1 MRLLIGLL
9 IVSNILFS
17 CNNGDKIPDVSNV
30 KVQLTTQHFEKGLFN
45 LDTANYSAN
54 LEKLIAQYPSFGEN
68 FIYKILGADPEWN
81 NDSVALYV
89 KGFTQAYKKVYDTAS
104 MVFKEFAP
112 YEIEIKKSLQYVK
125 YYFPAYKTPDKIITY
140 IGPLNGYGDISISEE
155 ALVVGLHLHIGKNFS
170 LYQSELVQ
178 QTYPDYISR
187 RFEPGYITVNCMKNI
202 VLDMY
207 PEKLEEKTL
216 VQQMVEKGKRL
227 YLLSKFVPAT
237 EEEKLM
243 GYTKEQLTEG
253 YKHEKNIWDL
263 FVQNNLLQTI
273 DENLI
278 KNYIGESPK
287 TQELGDASPGNIGSF
302 AGWQI
307 VKKYME
313 NNPELT
319 LQKLMIT
326 DNDTI
331 FQGAKYKP

>member
-1 MRLLIGLL
+1 
-9 IVSNILFS
+9 
-17 CNNGDKIPDVSNV
+17 
-30 KVQLTTQHFEKGLFN
+30 LTTQHFEKGLFN
-45 LDTANYSAN
+45 LDSVNYAGN
-54 LEKLIAQYPSFGEN
+54 LENLIAQYPSFGEN

-81 NDSVALYV
+81 NDSVAQYIS
-89 KGFTQAYKKVYDTAS
+89 GYAQAYKKIYDTS
-104 MVFKEFAP
+104 LLVFKDFAP
-112 YEIEIKKSLQYVK
+112 YEAEIKKGLQFVK
-125 YYFPAYKTPDKIITY
+125 YYFPAYKIPDKIITY
-140 IGPLNGYGDISISEE
+140 IGPLNGYGDILADD
-155 ALVVGLHLHIGKNFS
+155 ALIIGLHLHLGKNFS

-187 RFEPGYITVNCMKNI
+187 RFEPDYITVNCMKNI

-216 VQQMVEKGKRL
+216 VQQMVEKGKHL
-227 YLLSKFVPAT
+227 YLLGKFVPAS
-237 EEEKLM
+237 EEEKII
-243 GYTKEQLTEG
+243 GYTKEQLTEA

-307 VKKYME
+307 VKKYMDK
-313 NNPELT
+313 NPEVT
-319 LQKLMIT
+319 LQKLMVT

-331 FQGAKYKP
+331 FQAAKYKP

>member
-9 IVSNILFS
+9 IISNLLFS
-17 CNNGDKIPDVSNV
+17 CNSGDKTPDVSNI
-30 KVQLTTQHFEKGLFN
+30 KVQLSTQRFEKELFGL
-45 LDTANYSAN
+45 DSTAYAAN
-54 LEKLIAQYPSFGEN
+54 LEKLIARYPSFGEN
-68 FIYKILGADPEWN
+68 FLSTVLGADPQWN
-81 NDSVALYV
+81 SDSVALYV
-89 KGFTQAYKKVYDTAS
+89 KGFTQAYQKVYDTAS
-104 MVFKEFAP
+104 MVFKDFGA
-112 YEIEIKKSLQYVK
+112 YEAEIKKGLQFVK
-125 YYFPAYKTPDKIITY
+125 YYFPAYKIPDKIITY
-140 IGPLNGYGDISISEE
+140 VGPLNGYGDILADD
-155 ALVVGLHLHIGKNFS
+155 ALIIGLHLHLGNSFS
-170 LYQSELVQ
+170 LYHSELVQ

-187 RFEPGYITVNCMKNI
+187 RFEPDYILVNSMKNI

-227 YLLSKFVPAT
+227 YLLSKFAPAT
-237 EEEKLM
+237 EEEKLI
-243 GYTKEQLTEG
+243 GYTKEQLAEA

-263 FVQNNLLQTI
+263 FVQNNLLQSI

-307 VKKYME
+307 VKKYMDK
-313 NNPELT
+313 NPEVT
-319 LQKLMIT
+319 VQKLMIT

>member
-313 NNPELT
+313 NNPEIT

>member
-17 CNNGDKIPDVSNV
+17 CNNSDKTPDVSGI
-30 KVQLTTQHFEKGLFN
+30 KVQLVTQHFEKELFN
-45 LDTANYSAN
+45 LDTTAYSAN
-54 LEKLIAQYPSFGEN
+54 LEKLIGKYPSFGEN
-68 FIYKILGADPEWN
+68 FISTVLGADPQWN
-81 NDSVALYV
+81 SDSVALYV
-89 KGFTQAYKKVYDTAS
+89 KGFTQAYQKVYDTAS
-104 MVFKEFAP
+104 LVFKNFAP
-112 YEIEIKKSLQYVK
+112 YEAEIKKGLQFVK
-125 YYFPAYKTPDKIITY
+125 HYFPAYKIPDKIITY
-140 IGPLNGYGDISISEE
+140 IGPLNGYGDILADD
-155 ALVVGLHLHIGKNFS
+155 ALIVGLHLHLGNNFS
-170 LYQSELVQ
+170 LYHSELVQ

-187 RFEPGYITVNCMKNI
+187 RFEPDYIMVNSMKNI

-227 YLLSKFVPAT
+227 YLLSKFAPAAD
-237 EEEKLM
+237 EEKLI
-243 GYTKEQLTEG
+243 GYTKEQLKEA

-273 DENLI
+273 DENMI

-307 VKKYME
+307 VKKYMKK
-313 NNPELT
+313 NPEVT

-326 DNDTI
+326 DNETI